1 MVKLRIQEIAESKG
15 ISLEELD
22 QLTGF
27 STQNLTES
35 LRRENVNESSNIENI
50 TLENAKQLRKKAATL
65 GVSVL
70 DLISPTAKKVA
81 FNLKIIETAK
91 NQNLNLEDL
100 SKLSGVDPAIVAF
113 YSTQALSRE
122 KLAEPRFQEYLN
134 RISET
139 LNSSIQDLQ
148 VLADL
153 PKTKLLIEDIAQEK
167 GITLQEMA
175 VLMDVP
181 SDFIDLVATQPIDTD
196 KLLSIK
202 ENGFLRQPFQCFL
215 CCMFSRDCGG
225 CTCPRK

>member
-22 QLTGF
+22 QLTGL
-27 STQNLTES
+27 STRNLTES

-50 TLENAKQLRKKAATL
+50 TAENAEQLRKKAATL

-70 DLISPTAKKVA
+70 DLLSPTAKKVA

-91 NQNLNLEDL
+91 NQNLTLEEL
-100 SKLSGVDPAIVAF
+100 SKRSGVDPAIVAF
-113 YSTQALSRE
+113 YSTQAISRE

-134 RISET
+134 RISQT
-139 LNSSIQDLQ
+139 LNSPIPDLQ

-167 GITLQEMA
+167 GISLQEMA
-175 VLMDVP
+175 ILLDLP
-181 SDFIDLVATQPIDTD
+181 SDFLDLVATQPIDPN
-196 KLLSIK
+196 LLSCEFCCNYFKDLNICG
-202 ENGFLRQPFQCFL
+202 NCNCNRHLR
-215 CCMFSRDCGG
+215 
-225 CTCPRK
+225 K

>member
-113 YSTQALSRE
+113 YSTQAISRE

-181 SDFIDLVATQPIDTD
+181 SDFLDLVATQPIDTD
-196 KLLSIK
+196 KFLQVEGLLA
-202 ENGFLRQPFQCFL
+202 LRGPICAICCVSKQP
-215 CCMFSRDCGG
+215 CCNKC
-225 CTCPRK
+225 K